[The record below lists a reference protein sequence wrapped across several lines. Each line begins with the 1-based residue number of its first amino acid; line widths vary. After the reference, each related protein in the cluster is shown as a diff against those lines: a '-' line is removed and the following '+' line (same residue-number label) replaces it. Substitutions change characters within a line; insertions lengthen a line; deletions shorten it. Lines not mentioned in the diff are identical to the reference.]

1 MKKAQ
6 TDAVED
12 EARQAKEQLAEM
24 ARTANEYDSLITK
37 KEHEIAHLTEELD
50 ILSQERDG
58 LQKQIIKLQSQ
69 NETLTTQMSEQR
81 YENRQSRESQ
91 SRLQKE
97 MDELR
102 KLMEAK
108 SSEETRRK
116 EAERSKE
123 KELLELRSQ
132 LSTLQHDLSESRKT
146 AIEGQ
151 SRLKAELE
159 TALKDGASIQ
169 KEYQQLVDNER
180 TTQSR
185 LREID
190 AALTE
195 ADRAKRAL
203 ESEYQTIKSKHIEV
217 GDQLSEAAKAKE
229 VKHI

>member
-1 MKKAQ
+1 
-6 TDAVED
+6 
-12 EARQAKEQLAEM
+12 M
-24 ARTANEYDSLITK
+24 ARTANEYDALITK
-37 KEHEIAHLTEELD
+37 KEHDIARLTEELD
-50 ILSQERDG
+50 KLSQEQDG
-58 LQKQIIKLQSQ
+58 LQKQIIKLQTQ
-69 NETLTTQMSEQR
+69 NETLTSQLSEQR
-81 YENRQSRESQ
+81 YENRQSKEVQ

-116 EAERSKE
+116 DVERSKE
-123 KELLELRSQ
+123 KELLDLRTQ
-132 LSTLQHDLSESRKT
+132 LSTLQQDLSEARKS

-159 TALKDGASIQ
+159 TALKDSASIQ

-180 TTQSR
+180 NTQTR

-203 ESEYQTIKSKHIEV
+203 ESEHLTVKSKYIEV
-217 GDQLSEAAKAKE
+217 EGQLSEAMKVKE
-229 VKHI
+229 VGHSSKYFQF